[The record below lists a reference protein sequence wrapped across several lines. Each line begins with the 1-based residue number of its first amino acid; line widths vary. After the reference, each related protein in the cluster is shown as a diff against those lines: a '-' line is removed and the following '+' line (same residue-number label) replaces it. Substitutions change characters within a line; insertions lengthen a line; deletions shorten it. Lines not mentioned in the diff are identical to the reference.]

1 VKTGSLR
8 ARVTVTTLAL
18 LVVVLAG
25 VIAAVTIAY
34 RSSRQG
40 DLAGQ
45 LHAAA
50 DQFRDTPPGAATKIL
65 IGNLARQGI
74 AVDVRPSS
82 LAGPAATP
90 AASDQVAV
98 NPGELSSSLVLLD
111 QVLPDGTH
119 VTLSASNA
127 AIDGDVRQLLTIEI
141 LVAIAALLLA
151 ALLIRRVTGAAL
163 RPLADVSR
171 TAARIAGGKTSERLR
186 PTRPDTE
193 LGSMAA
199 AFDDMVGALE
209 AAVRQAKDSEATM
222 ARFLAD
228 ASHELRRPIAAVQAT
243 AETLLREQPRRPT
256 RDALEAALAGDA
268 ARLGRLVDDLLSLA
282 RLDAPAP
289 ARSANVDLSVLAEAA
304 IADTNSR
311 ALGGDISLDV
321 SGAAAV
327 KGDPD
332 AISRIIRN
340 LLENAVAAAGP
351 AGHVRLRVAKDA
363 REARLSVEDDGP
375 GVPATER
382 ERIFDRFV
390 RLVPGTP
397 TGSGLGLSIARRIAR
412 QHHGDLTCDG
422 VERGA
427 RFILRLPLAGP
438 AEHGELTRPPGAVGR
453 PRTAGPPMRIAE
465 EAERPEDGGPQNGA
479 WPNGKAIDS

>member
-8 ARVTVTTLAL
+8 TRVTVTTLAL
-18 LVVVLAG
+18 LVVVLAA
-25 VIAAVTIAY
+25 VITVVTIAY

-40 DLAGQ
+40 DLTGQ

-82 LAGPAATP
+82 PAGPADTP
-90 AASDQVAV
+90 AASDQGAV
-98 NPGELSSSLVLLD
+98 NPDELSRSLVVLD

-127 AIDGDVRQLLTIEI
+127 AIDGDVRQLLTIEM
-141 LVAIAALLLA
+141 LVAFAALLLA

-186 PTRPDTE
+186 PTRSDTE

-199 AFDDMVGALE
+199 AFDDMVDALE
-209 AAVRQAKDSEATM
+209 AAVRQARDSEDTM
-222 ARFLAD
+222 RLFLAD
-228 ASHELRRPIAAVQAT
+228 ASHELRTPIAAVQAS

-282 RLDAPAP
+282 RLDAPAL
-289 ARSANVDLSVLAEAA
+289 ARSANVDLSSLAEAA
-304 IADTNSR
+304 ITDANSR
-311 ALGGDISLDV
+311 ALGGDISLEA

-327 KGDPD
+327 EGDPD

-351 AGHVRLRVAKDA
+351 AGHVRLRVATDA
-363 REARLSVEDDGP
+363 REARLTVEDDGP

-390 RLVPGTP
+390 RLTPGGSA
-397 TGSGLGLSIARRIAR
+397 GSGLGLSIARRIAR
-412 QHHGDLTCDG
+412 QHQGDLTCDA
-422 VERGA
+422 VEPGA
-427 RFILRLPLAGP
+427 RFTLRLPLAEP
-438 AEHGELTRPPGAVGR
+438 AEQGELPRQPGAVAGR
-453 PRTAGPPMRIAE
+453 ELRGR
-465 EAERPEDGGPQNGA
+465 G
-479 WPNGKAIDS
+479 